1 MSIYC
6 QVCECSIKKSN
17 WGKHLRTTKHGIA
30 CGDIV
35 VEDVGKKQCCKCR
48 GHKGLEMFRGNNATC
63 NGCLAHR
70 EKWAGNNPEKVR
82 ELWQTYHA
90 EHREEISE
98 KKKVYNQIEVDC
110 EVCECKVKKNK
121 WARHVKTEKHR
132 KGVERGGGDGKVGGR
147 ECELKSKYFDTF
159 ILTN

>member
-1 MSIYC
+1 MSVYC
-6 QVCECSIKKSN
+6 EVCECNIKKSN
-17 WGKHLRTTKHGIA
+17 WGKHLKTTKHGITS
-30 CGDIV
+30 GNIV
-35 VEDVGKKQCCKCR
+35 VEEVEKKQCCKCR

-90 EHREEISE
+90 EHREEINE

-132 KGVERGGGDGKVGGR
+132 KGVEGEAVMDKMVGGNA
-147 ECELKSKYFDTF
+147 S
-159 ILTN
+159 